1 VNTQNMPDDVERY
14 SLVIEWSDE
23 DRLYIVTVPEL
34 PGCRTHGKTQS
45 EAVAM
50 GRDAIETWLDANR
63 AWGRPI
69 PSPRLY
75 ADRVRAEDAADAR
88 RRAEGAHVGTPVS
101 MTS

>member
-1 VNTQNMPDDVERY
+1 MRPDKNLDTTIAADAPGDGDRY

-34 PGCRTHGKTQS
+34 PGCRTHGATQG

-50 GRDAIETWLDANR
+50 GRDAIAAWLDANR

-69 PSPRLY
+69 PAPRLF
-75 ADRVRAEDAADAR
+75 ADRARDEDARAAR
-88 RRAEGAHVGTPVS
+88 GQ
-101 MTS
+101 